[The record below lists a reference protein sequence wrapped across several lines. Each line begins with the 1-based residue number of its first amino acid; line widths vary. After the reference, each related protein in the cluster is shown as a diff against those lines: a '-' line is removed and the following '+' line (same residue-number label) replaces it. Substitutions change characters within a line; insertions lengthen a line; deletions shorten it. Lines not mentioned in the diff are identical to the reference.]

1 MSERVTCHEA
11 AAVLR
16 PPGSPAEDLVLLE
29 AAGIADHAAR
39 EGVWPAI
46 EPINRY
52 EDDLTNGLEQAVGL
66 GEVIEPVLPGI
77 QAWPM
82 SGSVMGGVVGE
93 AGGAPLD
100 VALVALLLGWPRS
113 VGMGLDRVEAAL
125 DEFDE

>member
-1 MSERVTCHEA
+1 MKRLLSFVPPA
-11 AAVLR
+11 A
-16 PPGSPAEDLVLLE
+16 PAEDLVPAGG

-46 EPINRY
+46 EPINRD
-52 EDDLTNGLEQAVGL
+52 EDDLTNRLEQAFGL
-66 GEVIEPVLPGI
+66 GEVIKPVLPGT
-77 QAWPM
+77 QTWPM

>member
-1 MSERVTCHEA
+1 MKRLLSFVPPA
-11 AAVLR
+11 A
-16 PPGSPAEDLVLLE
+16 PAEDLVPAGG

-39 EGVWPAI
+39 GGVWPAI
-46 EPINRY
+46 EPINRD
-52 EDDLTNGLEQAVGL
+52 EDDLTNRLEQAFGL
-66 GEVIEPVLPGI
+66 GEVIEPVLPGT

-113 VGMGLDRVEAAL
+113 VGMGLERVEAAL

>member
-1 MSERVTCHEA
+1 MKRLLSFVPPA
-11 AAVLR
+11 A
-16 PPGSPAEDLVLLE
+16 PAEDLVPAGG

-46 EPINRY
+46 EPINRD
-52 EDDLTNGLEQAVGL
+52 EDDLTNRLEQAFGL
-66 GEVIEPVLPGI
+66 GEVIEPVLPGT

>member
-1 MSERVTCHEA
+1 MVTCHEA

-66 GEVIEPVLPGI
+66 GEVIEPVLRGT